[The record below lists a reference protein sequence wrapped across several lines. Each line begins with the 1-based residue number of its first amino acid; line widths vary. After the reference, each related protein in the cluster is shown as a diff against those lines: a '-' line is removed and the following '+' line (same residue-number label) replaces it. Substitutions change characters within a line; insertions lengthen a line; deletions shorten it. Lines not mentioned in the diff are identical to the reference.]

1 MSAEIKPI
9 KEYKV
14 FEDIMSFLYTKDIA
28 SSSGNSKYQT
38 QDLTAV
44 SNTRKIT
51 HVI

>member
-28 SSSGNSKYQT
+28 SR
-38 QDLTAV
+38 L
-44 SNTRKIT
+44 R
-51 HVI
+51 